1 SGIDFNLTANY
12 NGFNTTMYNR
22 GCGSSTCEGVAILK
36 MLHSNREIGCVMLGP
51 SCTYATFQL
60 VDDEIGLSLSI
71 PVISA
76 GSFGLS
82 CNYKSKL
89 TRILPPARKISDLLI
104 HFVGEVLPFKPKWQ
118 NAYVYR
124 KSVEDT
130 TEDCFWYINA
140 LEAASANFARN
151 VTRQM
156 LRTEDS
162 LRDVLTT
169 TQRHSNIFILCGSP
183 NDVVSVKSKLT
194 SPIIEETLFILLD
207 VY

>member
-1 SGIDFNLTANY
+1 IDFNLTANY

-22 GCGSSTCEGVAILK
+22 QAVGAAPVRAWLFSRCST
-36 MLHSNREIGCVMLGP
+36 
-51 SCTYATFQL
+51 
-60 VDDEIGLSLSI
+60 
-71 PVISA
+71 
-76 GSFGLS
+76 FGLS

-207 VY
+207 VYK

>member
-1 SGIDFNLTANY
+1 MPPFSWWSESRPVCALFAPVFCRCDLLPCA
-12 NGFNTTMYNR
+12 
-22 GCGSSTCEGVAILK
+22 
-36 MLHSNREIGCVMLGP
+36 HS
-51 SCTYATFQL
+51 
-60 VDDEIGLSLSI
+60 DEIGLSLSI

-130 TEDCFWYINA
+130 TEDCFW
-140 LEAASANFARN
+140 
-151 VTRQM
+151 
-156 LRTEDS
+156 
-162 LRDVLTT
+162 
-169 TQRHSNIFILCGSP
+169 
-183 NDVVSVKSKLT
+183 
-194 SPIIEETLFILLD
+194 
-207 VY
+207 